1 MCMFGGGIQNSFGNK
16 DSTSR
21 YRSLCNCLWA
31 CRRFYGLF
39 LWYFQNRMR
48 MSSPY
53 SGFHFFIVKR
63 NEMFSSLFRIDLRQ
77 RTVELFFSLYKSL
90 QEKLIPDWKS
100 RTTQSWS
107 QYRGPLSPFTECR
120 KDKPNRHPPRSSL

>member
-1 MCMFGGGIQNSFGNK
+1 
-16 DSTSR
+16 
-21 YRSLCNCLWA
+21 
-31 CRRFYGLF
+31 
-39 LWYFQNRMR
+39 MR

-90 QEKLIPDWKS
+90 QEKLIPD
-100 RTTQSWS
+100 
-107 QYRGPLSPFTECR
+107 
-120 KDKPNRHPPRSSL
+120 